1 MVKATLEDVARLA
14 GVSLATVDR
23 VLNRRPGVRA
33 TTVEKV
39 ETAVATLG
47 YRPDPFAARLAR
59 ATRLKFCFILPVR
72 ATSFT
77 IMLEAEARLAAR
89 WLAEQ
94 RAEIVVRRVDV
105 FDPAVLSKALAEL
118 EPGIDGVALVALD
131 HPAVRAAIDGL
142 VERGIA
148 VVTLVSDVPSA
159 RREHFVGIDNSAA
172 GRTAASLIGRFT
184 TGKTGKIGVIAGSFA
199 LRDHAERLFGFQQV
213 ISAEYP
219 SLAVLPPREGRDDFA
234 LNRVAVGELL
244 GSHPDLLAIYSI
256 GAGNRGIVEALEAAG
271 RAQDVV
277 FIGHELTQH
286 SRQWLL
292 TGVMDVVIDQ
302 NPGHEVRSAARILL
316 ARCTGGSVLESQ
328 EKIRIGIYIRD
339 NLP

>member
-1 MVKATLEDVARLA
+1 MAKATLEDVARLA

-23 VLNRRPGVRA
+23 VLNRRPACGAPRPSRRSRTPSPPSA
-33 TTVEKV
+33 TGR
-39 ETAVATLG
+39 TLS
-47 YRPDPFAARLAR
+47 RARLAR

-105 FDPAVLSKALAEL
+105 FDPVILSKALAEL

-159 RREHFVGIDNSAA
+159 RREHFRRHRQLGR

-184 TGKTGKIGVIAGSFA
+184 AGRPGKIGVVAGSFA

-213 ISAEYP
+213 ISANTRP
-219 SLAVLPPREGRDDFA
+219 SRCCRRGRDATISPSTAWPSASSRQPPTSSPSIRSGAATAASSKRSRRPAVLKT
-234 LNRVAVGELL
+234 
-244 GSHPDLLAIYSI
+244 SCS
-256 GAGNRGIVEALEAAG
+256 
-271 RAQDVV
+271 
-277 FIGHELTQH
+277 
-286 SRQWLL
+286 S
-292 TGVMDVVIDQ
+292 VM
-302 NPGHEVRSAARILL
+302 N
-316 ARCTGGSVLESQ
+316 
-328 EKIRIGIYIRD
+328 
-339 NLP
+339 